1 MLNSEQIAQ
10 FIQQPELIR
19 VEDIS
24 VLSELA
30 DKHPYSS
37 VFSLLYLQS
46 VAKFQS
52 INLDAV
58 LPKHAY
64 KLSDR
69 TRLYY
74 AIQERSE
81 LVTSE
86 IPVEAYPEK
95 QIDAPITLP
104 IETTQLEA
112 PIEKVATQDEPKVD
126 SDDVQQ
132 DQQFEIEILAS
143 TLEQSFTLEEKESVE
158 ENSVSVSKETI
169 AKLAEEV
176 EKSFPENLEGSK
188 RTFTNW
194 LKASHAEKT
203 ETPVQP
209 KTDKQALIDKFIA
222 TSPSMPKPTAEFYS
236 PTKKA
241 KESIDE
247 NRIPVSETLAKIYAA
262 QGNYPKAIHVYHQ
275 LILAFPEKKSLFA
288 IQIEELKKKNNA

>member
-19 VEDIS
+19 AEDIS

-86 IPVEAYPEK
+86 IPVEAHPEK
-95 QIDAPITLP
+95 QIDAPI
-104 IETTQLEA
+104 
-112 PIEKVATQDEPKVD
+112 EKVASQDEPKVD

-158 ENSVSVSKETI
+158 EDSVSVSKETI

-262 QGNYPKAIHVYHQ
+262 QGNYPKAIHDYHQ

-288 IQIEELKKKNNA
+288 IQIEELKKKITQ

>member
-86 IPVEAYPEK
+86 ISIEAQPEK
-95 QIDAPITLP
+95 QID
-104 IETTQLEA
+104 A

-222 TSPSMPKPTAEFYS
+222 TSPSMPKPTTEFYS